1 MSIIEL
7 KEMSRTVRSDIVTMV
22 HKAGSGHPGGSLSAA
37 DLMVGLYFGGIM
49 RVNPANPD
57 WEGRDRFVLS
67 KGHVAP
73 VIYSVLARKGF
84 FPVDELWTLRKL
96 GSILQGHPH
105 KQSTPGLDCSSGSP
119 GQGLSISNGMAIGFK
134 MQGMDNRVYCLLGD
148 GELQEGQVWEAVMT
162 AAQNKLDNVCAI
174 VDYNRVQLDGDL
186 SEIKDLGD
194 LAAKWH
200 SFGWNVIELDGH
212 DMEQVLR
219 AFEMAKAFKGKPSV
233 LIANTVKGKGVSFME
248 NDCNWHGNAPSAE
261 QLENAL
267 KEINREV
274 SM

>member
-1 MSIIEL
+1 
-7 KEMSRTVRSDIVTMV
+7 
-22 HKAGSGHPGGSLSAA
+22 
-37 DLMVGLYFGGIM
+37 
-49 RVNPANPD
+49 
-57 WEGRDRFVLS
+57 
-67 KGHVAP
+67 
-73 VIYSVLARKGF
+73 
-84 FPVDELWTLRKL
+84 
-96 GSILQGHPH
+96 
-105 KQSTPGLDCSSGSP
+105 
-119 GQGLSISNGMAIGFK
+119 
-134 MQGMDNRVYCLLGD
+134 
-148 GELQEGQVWEAVMT
+148 MT